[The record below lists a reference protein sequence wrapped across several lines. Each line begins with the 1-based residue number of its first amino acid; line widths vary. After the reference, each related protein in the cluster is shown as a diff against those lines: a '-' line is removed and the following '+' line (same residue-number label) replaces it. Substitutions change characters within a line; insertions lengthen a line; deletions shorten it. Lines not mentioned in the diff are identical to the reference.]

1 MPASIK
7 TRYLYPAILGDAF
20 PKHKLIFIS
29 GPRQVGK
36 TTLAKSFI
44 PSADNYFTH
53 DDETFRRAWSKDPL
67 TAIASRA
74 AGPYVLDEIHKDR
87 LWKRKLKGLYDLR
100 PKEGPAI
107 VTGSSRLDLYRKGS
121 DSLMGRY
128 LPYRL
133 HPITVGESSLS
144 TTPDKIFKSKETYTT
159 SVSDLLQLGGFP
171 EPLFGGS
178 AAEAKRW
185 SRLRL
190 DRLVQEDT
198 RDVLGVSDLRAFGVL
213 ADLLPERVGAL
224 LSINSLREDV
234 GKAYATVRSWYHVLE
249 ALYFCFSIKPYS
261 KKIARAIRSEPKMYL
276 YDLLRIPDSSSGKG
290 LGRRL
295 ENLTALHLIKAC
307 HYWTDCAMGEF
318 SLHFVRDKQ
327 GREVDFLLV
336 RDQKPWM
343 LVECK
348 SGEKSPASSLSYFGD
363 LLAPEHRI
371 QLVSDPKF
379 EKFYP
384 AFQTRV
390 LGYDRFFANLP

>member
-1 MPASIK
+1 MLSSLK
-7 TRYLYPAILGDAF
+7 SRYLRQAILEDAF

-36 TTLAKSFI
+36 TTLAKSLA
-44 PSADNYFTH
+44 PNSDNYFSY
-53 DDETFRRAWSKDPL
+53 DDERFRRAWAKNPSS
-67 TAIASRA
+67 AIESR
-74 AGPYVLDEIHKDR
+74 GPGAFTLDEIHKDR
-87 LWKRKLKGLYDLR
+87 LWKRKLKGFYDLD
-100 PKEGPAI
+100 PNAGPII

-133 HPITVGESSLS
+133 HPISVGESKSAPMPDS
-144 TTPDKIFKSKETYTT
+144 VFEGKEVHTTTVKE
-159 SVSDLLQLGGFP
+159 LLHLGGFP
-171 EPLFGGS
+171 EPLVG
-178 AAEAKRW
+178 ANEKEAKRW

-213 ADLLPERVGAL
+213 ADLLPERIGSL

-249 ALYFCFSIKPYS
+249 TLYFCFSIKPYS

-276 YDLLRIPDSSSGKG
+276 YDLLRIPEPNMGQ
-290 LGRRL
+290 RL

-307 HYWTDCAMGEF
+307 HYWTDCAFGEF

-327 GREVDFLLV
+327 GREVDFLIV
-336 RDQKPWM
+336 RDNKPWM

-348 SGEKSPASSLSYFGD
+348 SGEKSPSPHLKYFGD
-363 LLAPEHRI
+363 LLTPDHRI
-371 QLVSDPKF
+371 QLITDPKY
-379 EKFYP
+379 ERSYP
-384 AFQTRV
+384 ALKTRI
-390 LGYDRFFANLP
+390 LGYDKFFSKLP